1 MKSNQ
6 KIKELLLAF
15 LDNKKSSQAN
25 IAKKIGVSNTTLS
38 MYLQDK
44 YNGDVLTLETKL
56 KQFLDREKNRKLS
69 NEFVF
74 VDTSLS
80 QKIQQSC
87 SFAFDTQDIVL
98 IIGGSGVGKTAALKS
113 FTEKTKSVIYIE
125 CDLSFTPKNILL
137 EIAQQLKLD
146 LEKIGKNLFALND
159 AILKDLKDR
168 DVLLIFDEAELLSY
182 KSLETIRRIHDKSE
196 TAIVL
201 AGMPKLKTN
210 LRGKKGDFLQLFSR
224 IGIAVDVG
232 NEVSEADLGK
242 VIAEQGEFSKFAE
255 DLKKLAKGNLR
266 RLTKILKGSKQL
278 LKKGE
283 KLDAETLKT
292 YSSFL
297 IS

>member
-1 MKSNQ
+1 MKTN
-6 KIKELLLAF
+6 KIIQEAVLAF
-15 LDNKKSSQAN
+15 IEKNNLTQATV
-25 IAKKIGVSNTTLS
+25 AKRVNVSKTTLS
-38 MYLQDK
+38 MYLQGS
-44 YNGDVLTLETKL
+44 YAGDVLLLETKL
-56 KQFLDREKNRKLS
+56 KQFLEREKNRKQS
-69 NEFVF
+69 NDFVF
-74 VDTSLS
+74 VETSLS

-98 IIGGSGVGKTAALKS
+98 IIGASGVGKTAALKK
-113 FTEKTKSVIYIE
+113 FKEKTKSVIYIE

-146 LEKIGKNLFALND
+146 LEKTGKNLFALND

-201 AGMPKLKTN
+201 AGMPKLRAN
-210 LRGKKGDFLQLFSR
+210 LRGKKGDFFYFFSR

-232 NEVSEADLGK
+232 SEVSEADLGK
-242 VIAEQGEFSKFAE
+242 VIAEQGEFSNFAE

-266 RLTKILKGSKQL
+266 RLTKILKGSRQL

-283 KLDAETLKT
+283 KLDSDTLKT
-292 YSSFL
+292 YASFL

>member
-6 KIKELLLAF
+6 KIKEQLLSF